1 MSTATRNYTH
11 DNSRQEVVAKEETN
25 SFNDKH
31 RQTHEEYNIVN
42 GNSLNLETIYCD
54 ALRSLELQRTQLEE
68 EYDKI
73 YQELMTPVK
82 IGYEDDKATDG
93 TMASAPPIGIE
104 TQLVDSDGLQ
114 RTDIDLVRAHMLRQ
128 RYQVLKSDI
137 EALRGQTEELLEKI
151 ALAQVMSLSSDTNYR
166 VVSVS

>member
-1 MSTATRNYTH
+1 MKGLLI
-11 DNSRQEVVAKEETN
+11 VV
-25 SFNDKH
+25 
-31 RQTHEEYNIVN
+31 
-42 GNSLNLETIYCD
+42 ETIIGR
-54 ALRSLELQRTQLEE
+54 ATSSTNFLRLIKIDLLLLLKAIVLRDRVALEE